1 VHVRCGDREYL
12 RIARKRVLQALRRC
26 DAVSRV
32 MDRIS
37 IEMEWGVSLGAS
49 NVVVILKINAGGV
62 KS

>member
-1 VHVRCGDREYL
+1 
-12 RIARKRVLQALRRC
+12 
-26 DAVSRV
+26 